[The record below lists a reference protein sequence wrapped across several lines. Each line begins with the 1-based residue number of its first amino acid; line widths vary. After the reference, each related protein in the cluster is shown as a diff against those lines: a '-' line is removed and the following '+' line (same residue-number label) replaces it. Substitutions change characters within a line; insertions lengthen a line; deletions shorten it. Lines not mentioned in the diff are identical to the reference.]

1 MGDYYSATAL
11 HHAAQR
17 GDAKIVRSVLEH
29 MATQADADLN
39 AVDRTCETALM
50 VAIGQ
55 TLDSKT
61 YAEFVMVCITLI
73 EAGWEPF
80 ILDSIP

>member
-17 GDAKIVRSVLEH
+17 GDAKIVRSVLKH
-29 MATQADADLN
+29 MAMQAGADLN
-39 AVDRTCETALM
+39 AVDQDGETALM
-50 VAIGQ
+50 VAI
-55 TLDSKT
+55 LDSKT
-61 YAEFVMVCITLI
+61 YAEFAVVCIALI